1 MFGFPSLKEALFRNI
16 PAKKRWK
23 ISNGWSSNGIK
34 GRLVFG
40 SIAVINKPRYMT
52 AIAKIK
58 IMNYASQIEAREFKV
73 IL

>member
-1 MFGFPSLKEALFRNI
+1 
-16 PAKKRWK
+16 
-23 ISNGWSSNGIK
+23 
-34 GRLVFG
+34 
-40 SIAVINKPRYMT
+40 VINKPRYMT